1 MQEYK
6 LEGVM
11 FTASPDATEDELNEL
26 IPLSHCAL
34 AQTRHRL
41 PGSGRPRKGLSG
53 RPSQVRHVRLLNTS
67 EACVGERGDFHPI
80 CSTG

>member
-11 FTASPDATEDELNEL
+11 FTASPDATEDELNER

-34 AQTRHRL
+34 A
-41 PGSGRPRKGLSG
+41 
-53 RPSQVRHVRLLNTS
+53 
-67 EACVGERGDFHPI
+67 
-80 CSTG
+80 